1 MLYILHAHA
10 KHLLREAFFIN
21 KIKTDMYIY
30 AQQRACE
37 ELSETNYTLKFS
49 ILNADWHKWWLAV
62 WKIST
67 SSHEVFGRKYTYIMM
82 GQTNNLHVHVILT
95 KFLSFLGLVVVRISF
110 ASAEKVF
117 INNGWFEWLYEP
129 TREELQRGIAIQ
141 PDLSWAHQARN
152 EKSARV
158 VALGILIVIFNNSL
172 QLLLRWFH
180 IRW

>member
-1 MLYILHAHA
+1 
-10 KHLLREAFFIN
+10 
-21 KIKTDMYIY
+21 
-30 AQQRACE
+30 
-37 ELSETNYTLKFS
+37 
-49 ILNADWHKWWLAV
+49 
-62 WKIST
+62 
-67 SSHEVFGRKYTYIMM
+67 MM

-172 QLLLRWFH
+172 QQLLR
-180 IRW
+180 